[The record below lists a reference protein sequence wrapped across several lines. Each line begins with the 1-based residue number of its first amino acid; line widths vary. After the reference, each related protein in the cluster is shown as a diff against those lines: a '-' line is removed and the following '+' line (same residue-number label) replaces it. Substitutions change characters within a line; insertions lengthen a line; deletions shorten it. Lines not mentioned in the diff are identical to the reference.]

1 MRGKSSFFEGLC
13 KFREILQISNVP
25 ENHKLMRHA
34 VLAHLE
40 NSVLKFSLGKPLLDN
55 LQWQEFLRKYR
66 VANSGV
72 DKEGIILYAAYQYLE
87 RNLVILTPT
96 VTLTFK
102 GGPSADRKPSIV
114 MAATGDQPT
123 NQEFWPVFQTGY
135 YPMHP
140 FPSHWVARNDTKY
153 ITREEMQNMMKS
165 YVIRPSETK
174 MVGRVL
180 GYMSKVITESDR
192 SHSIW

>member
-1 MRGKSSFFEGLC
+1 MDL
-13 KFREILQISNVP
+13 REILQISNVP

-40 NSVLKFSLGKPLLDN
+40 NSVLKFNLGKSLLDN

-72 DKEGIILYAAYQYLE
+72 DKEGIILHAASQYLE

-96 VTLTFK
+96 VTFTFK

-114 MAATGDQPT
+114 MAATGDPPS

-135 YPMHP
+135 YPAHP
-140 FPSHWVARNDTKY
+140 YPSHWVVRNVP
-153 ITREEMQNMMKS
+153 ICHASLFPRAH
-165 YVIRPSETK
+165 I
-174 MVGRVL
+174 
-180 GYMSKVITESDR
+180 
-192 SHSIW
+192 SHFILAQQQKENKEKRR